1 MAARRRLYGL
11 DWEIV
16 RRMYFPDLSPYTYF
30 PTNEINLLN
39 VGWLDAAEP
48 YPAAKA
54 TGQFLIAL
62 FSCCIS
68 LVQLTRGFHVCP
80 FCQIQQRWGIREVL
94 GGKVVKAGS
103 GEIRVSGSNGIVYAA
118 PDLVTTTSA
127 STSMTRQ
134 TNSKLPLKI
143 IPFRDHPDR
152 PGMPRTIK
160 SRRFCFFK
168 VGHHCVS
175 VMGEAKAVDAVG

>member
-1 MAARRRLYGL
+1 
-11 DWEIV
+11 
-16 RRMYFPDLSPYTYF
+16 MYFPDLSPYTYF

-118 PDLVTTTSA
+118 PDLVYHYV
-127 STSMTRQ
+127 REHEYD
-134 TNSKLPLKI
+134 P
-143 IPFRDHPDR
+143 PDE
-152 PGMPRTIK
+152 
-160 SRRFCFFK
+160 FK
-168 VGHHCVS
+168 VAVKNNPVS
-175 VMGEAKAVDAVG
+175 RSP